1 MLNILYIAYIYI
13 YMVGETEIKITLR
26 NLRIDRMVLLR
37 GIKKYYGRA
46 WTVLI
51 SLLDRDRLWA
61 VVTTMMN
68 RWVP

>member
-1 MLNILYIAYIYI
+1 
-13 YMVGETEIKITLR
+13 MVGETEIKITLR